1 MRQAERH
8 PVLPLKTAP
17 LAVTT
22 LISASSIDGPAAER
36 PVGPLAR
43 RRLTIGYTQERLAE
57 ILGVSLSTVGRWER
71 GVQVPQPWQRP
82 DLAKVLGVTLEH
94 LDLLLYSA
102 QRAPARVADAG

>member
-1 MRQAERH
+1 MHQQERH
-8 PVLPLKTAP
+8 SVLPLRAAP

-22 LISASSIDGPAAER
+22 LISASRTDGPAAR
-36 PVGPLAR
+36 PEGPLAR

-82 DLAKVLGVTLEH
+82 DLAKVLGVTLED
-94 LDLLLYSA
+94 LDLLLYAA
-102 QRAPARVADAG
+102 QQTPTKVPDAAG